1 MGGKFAHPHRA
12 NREGEEKG
20 VGRGVHTRVLSGD
33 LVAVGVEQFDDPN
46 EVIAQGHRVAAQ
58 ARANHL
64 IWLHPPTISH
74 GRDFGVTPKNPE
86 LTTF

>member
-12 NREGEEKG
+12 NREGEEKW
-20 VGRGVHTRVLSGD
+20 VGRGVHARVLSGD

-46 EVIAQGHRVAAQ
+46 EVIAQGHRLAAQ
-58 ARANHL
+58 AWANHL

-86 LTTF
+86 LTTL

>member
-1 MGGKFAHPHRA
+1 
-12 NREGEEKG
+12 
-20 VGRGVHTRVLSGD
+20 VLSGD